1 MTSTG
6 PNGYP
11 SAIEV
16 ARTQDFEV
24 RVHLT
29 NGGRATVKLRG
40 ELDLCSADL
49 FEAVLNH
56 HIASGRRHIR
66 LDMSGV
72 TFVDCAGLGA
82 IVDAHN
88 TVVAKHGRLEL
99 IRLGLR
105 TARLLEITELDAT
118 LHVEPTPPIAEP
130 SPLATSF

>member
-1 MTSTG
+1 MTSIL
-6 PNGYP
+6 PSGYP

-24 RVHLT
+24 RVQLT
-29 NGGRATVKLRG
+29 PGGRATVKLNG

-49 FEAVLNH
+49 FEAVMNH
-56 HIASGRRHIR
+56 HIASGRRRIR

-82 IVDAHN
+82 IVDVDNA
-88 TVVAKHGRLEL
+88 VVAKGGQLDL
-99 IRLGLR
+99 IRVGPR
-105 TARLLEITELDAT
+105 TARLLEIAKLDAT

-130 SPLATSF
+130 TPIATSF